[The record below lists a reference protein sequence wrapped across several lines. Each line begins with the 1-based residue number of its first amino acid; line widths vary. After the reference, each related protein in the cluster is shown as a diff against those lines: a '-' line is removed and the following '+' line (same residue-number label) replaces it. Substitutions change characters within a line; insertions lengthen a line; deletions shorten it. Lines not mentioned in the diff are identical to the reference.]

1 MISVNENIKDLAISD
16 YLNSKE
22 SLSVIASKYGLTGG
36 WLQKSL
42 KSKGIE
48 RRGKSDWKVNEI
60 NQTNACIDY
69 INGMEV
75 LQIAN
80 KYFVSRRTISDW
92 LKKNGIKPLTYSE
105 RLGITND
112 MKIKARIMY
121 SESNMNC
128 VDISKS
134 LSVSCRSIL
143 DWVKD
148 IKKTKSEIS
157 VLMAIQGKKKTRG
170 KHGYVETRF
179 GKIRHDS
186 SYERDRIIQLNNNK
200 NVQLISRC
208 DFFIK
213 YDHRNYNPDFYVEY
227 KCGCICVEEVK
238 PLYMVKDETNLLKF
252 SSATKFLKEKN
263 ILFKIVTEKEIY
275 GK

>member
-1 MISVNENIKDLAISD
+1 VISVNENIKDLAISD

>member
-1 MISVNENIKDLAISD
+1 VISVSENINDLAISD

-22 SLSVIASKYGLTGG
+22 SLSVVASKYGLTGG

-60 NQTNACIDY
+60 NQANACLDY
-69 INGMEV
+69 NNGMEV

-112 MKIKARIMY
+112 MKIKARVMY

-134 LSVSCRSIL
+134 LNVSCRSIL

-148 IKKTKSEIS
+148 IKRTKSEVS
-157 VLMAIQGKKKTRG
+157 VLMAIEGKKKTRG
-170 KHGYVETRF
+170 VQGYVETRF

-186 SYERDRIIQLNNNK
+186 SYERDRIIQLNTND
-200 NVQLISRC
+200 NVQSISRC

-213 YDHRNYNPDFYVEY
+213 YDHRNYNPDFNVTY
-227 KCGCICVEEVK
+227 KCGCVCVEEVK
-238 PLYMVKDETNLLKF
+238 PLYMIKDETNLLKF
-252 SSATKFLKEKN
+252 RSAINYLKDKK
-263 ILFKIVTEKEIY
+263 ILFKVVTEKEIY